1 MIEFIGILIIICC
14 VIYFFYKEV
23 AMNSEDWTPLTNIRG
38 VNKYSRRPKRIR
50 FSDGHTIWVSYWID
64 VLRATAMWL
73 VDNGRLAPENARL
86 RHPNVRD
93 LYVSFSREQQHPSG
107 RQFKNPEEIDVGV
120 YIENNWIAQ
129 DSVDGA
135 KGLLEHCEED
145 PSTVQVSFE

>member
-23 AMNSEDWTPLTNIRG
+23 AMNSENWTPLINIRG
-38 VNKYSRRPKRIR
+38 VDKYSRRPKRIR
-50 FSDGHTIWVSYWID
+50 FPDGHTVWVSYWID
-64 VLRATAMWL
+64 VLRATAIWL
-73 VDNGRLAPENARL
+73 VDNGRLTPENARL

-129 DSVDGA
+129 DSVNGA
-135 KGLLEHCEED
+135 KGLLEHCGVD
-145 PSTVQVSFE
+145 PSTVQIID